1 MPEYINKDYY
11 KKLAPNE
18 RSFINLTAQNIKA
31 VMDRLEAE
39 HIMFSATVGYKNT
52 ITVSNADREKVLD
65 IMKSLPQQNDNMR
78 IIGNTAYKDLPP
90 ADRRYINTDAETAL
104 QVANI
109 LSGDGKMKF
118 SGRLNGSNATLTVVG
133 DNNAAFVRR
142 IIDNIQNMDLVNELR
157 DKGYERIADTNGFV
171 NIRNMQT
178 GETAGFESLGEARN
192 MFLDPDN
199 EFFHPTAIRIEE
211 NADYYISE
219 YDSETGEER
228 AVYLDD
234 EGHCPTFGNVN
245 DAIAYADEHD
255 IGYTNTTGQLME
267 WITNDEEHAADR
279 EMYERN
285 IIAQTKFP
293 HVDNLYPNDITY
305 NSDSK
310 AFSLVYFNEEGDGG
324 DGEFIDI
331 TVTEDDVLATYN
343 SDNFLEYIY
352 QNCKQNVID
361 THSGYF
367 EDYAA
372 AYINPSNDVVRR
384 YQELTI
390 QAYLEEHTPAVQKA
404 KKSLEGEIT
413 ADSDGLVIDGYEGTW
428 YVVDT
433 ETVDGKDLFLL
444 ENEEYGDETFGI
456 IIDKDRNILV
466 DEVWNGFADYHEK
479 YDNITPEERLA
490 NKVGD
495 EWKSFLEDMKKESP
509 WCLLKLRMR

>member
-18 RSFINLTAQNIKA
+18 RSFINLTAQNIKTI
-31 VMDRLEAE
+31 MDRLEAE
-39 HIMFSATVGYKNT
+39 RIMFSATVGYKNT
-52 ITVSNADREKVLD
+52 ITVSNNDRDRVLN
-65 IMKSLPQQNDNMR
+65 IMKSLPQQNRDNMR

-157 DKGYERIADTNGFV
+157 EKGYERTADTNGFV

-178 GETAGFESLGEARN
+178 GETAGFESLKEARN
-192 MFLDPDN
+192 MFLDPNN
-199 EFFHPTAIRIEE
+199 EFFHPTEMRIEE
-211 NADYYISE
+211 NTFFRIVSDEDNMDYYISE
-219 YDSETGEER
+219 YDPETGEEV

-234 EGHCPTFGNVN
+234 EGKCPTFGNVN
-245 DAIAYADEHD
+245 DAIAYADGHD

-267 WITNDEEHAADR
+267 WCNNDEERAADR
-279 EMYERN
+279 EMHERN
-285 IIAQTKFP
+285 IIIQTRFP
-293 HVDNLYPNDITY
+293 HVDNLYPNDILY
-305 NSDSK
+305 NPDSK
-310 AFSLVYFNEEGDGG
+310 AFSWVYFNEEGDGG

-331 TVTEDDVLATYN
+331 TITEDDVLAAYN
-343 SDNFLEYIY
+343 SGNFLEYIY
-352 QNCKQNVID
+352 QNCRQNVID

-367 EDYAA
+367 EDYAKS
-372 AYINPSNDVVRR
+372 YINPHEGVVRR
-384 YQELTI
+384 YQELTV
-390 QAYLEEHTPAVQKA
+390 QACLEEHTPAVQKA

-413 ADSDGLVIDGYEGTW
+413 ADSDELVIDGYEGTW

-433 ETVDGKDLFLL
+433 EIVDGK
-444 ENEEYGDETFGI
+444 
-456 IIDKDRNILV
+456 
-466 DEVWNGFADYHEK
+466 
-479 YDNITPEERLA
+479 
-490 NKVGD
+490 
-495 EWKSFLEDMKKESP
+495 SFFCLKMRSMAMKPSAS
-509 WCLLKLRMR
+509 